1 MFPSVFTQSSTE
13 TSWKSI
19 FSCTHCFL
27 KKQLVNNCT
36 FVKIL
41 KSVSHISRKYLCHN
55 RGGSAVV
62 LGGLKS
68 VNRSPNF
75 GVTIFLYVVGTLLVF
90 MAIVL
95 LLQAFGVVVP
105 QPAIYALVL
114 LAIGF
119 GILAAIRRRA

>member
-1 MFPSVFTQSSTE
+1 M
-13 TSWKSI
+13 
-19 FSCTHCFL
+19 
-27 KKQLVNNCT
+27 
-36 FVKIL
+36 
-41 KSVSHISRKYLCHN
+41 
-55 RGGSAVV
+55 
-62 LGGLKS
+62 
-68 VNRSPNF
+68 NRSPNF